1 LWGSVVNDF
10 FNFDKGR
17 ARDDELIEATLDTDQ
32 VNAIE
37 AIFSNRSL
45 QIFTS
50 GGEFFVSQARG
61 TPITPS
67 NIAVSPQTN
76 LGSKRLRPV
85 SIDGVTLFV
94 QRTGRVINQFVFVNE
109 FQSNQTASVS
119 SLAPHLIKNPIKMAA
134 SRGTEST
141 DANYI
146 YILNTDGSLTVFN
159 TLTAEGVQAFTT
171 WSSGLIRSIAVV
183 SDKLFMLVERVV
195 NSVTVFYVETES
207 LTALTDSAII
217 SNVGG
222 SATITG
228 LSHLEG
234 ETVDVKADGAY
245 QGTFVVSGG
254 QVVITRVVDSNSE
267 VGLPY
272 KPLIKTMPLNMGLE
286 NGPNAADKKRI
297 LRAAIQLFESNGI
310 IVNGQRLADKT
321 IGVNQFDAPTPQTG
335 FKRITLHG
343 WSIEADIEI
352 TQDTPFNMTILSIG
366 MEVKT

>member
-1 LWGSVVNDF
+1 
-10 FNFDKGR
+10 
-17 ARDDELIEATLDTDQ
+17 
-32 VNAIE
+32 
-37 AIFSNRSL
+37 
-45 QIFTS
+45 
-50 GGEFFVSQARG
+50 
-61 TPITPS
+61 
-67 NIAVSPQTN
+67 
-76 LGSKRLRPV
+76 
-85 SIDGVTLFV
+85 
-94 QRTGRVINQFVFVNE
+94 
-109 FQSNQTASVS
+109 
-119 SLAPHLIKNPIKMAA
+119 
-134 SRGTEST
+134 
-141 DANYI
+141 
-146 YILNTDGSLTVFN
+146 
-159 TLTAEGVQAFTT
+159 
-171 WSSGLIRSIAVV
+171 
-183 SDKLFMLVERVV
+183 MLVERVV

-207 LTALTDSAII
+207 LTALTDSAVI

-228 LSHLEG
+228 LGHLEG

-245 QGTFVVSGG
+245 QGEFVVSGG
-254 QVVITRVVDSNSE
+254 QVVITRDVDSNSE